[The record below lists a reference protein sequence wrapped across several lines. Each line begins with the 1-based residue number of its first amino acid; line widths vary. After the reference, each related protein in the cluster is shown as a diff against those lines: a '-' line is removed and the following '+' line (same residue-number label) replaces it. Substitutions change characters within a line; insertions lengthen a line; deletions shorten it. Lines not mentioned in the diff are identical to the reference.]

1 MKEPIRQFIFKAL
14 FFIALIL
21 LLDTGIGGLLNHFYF
36 TQKAGDDYRATYAI
50 ENAREQV
57 IILGASRASHQY
69 LPEIIEKRLKM
80 SCFNTGRDGASI
92 FYSYG
97 ILKALSSRYRPE
109 LIILDFSRDFEKKQN
124 SYDRLAMLAPYYH
137 RHPEIKPIIEIRS
150 KYEKFKMYS
159 GIYPFNSYLFSIAQ
173 RNTNYN
179 IENLKDV
186 KGYTPLF
193 RKWNRPADNDS
204 SFLKYDI
211 DSSKVE
217 IYKSI
222 IKECNGSRVNLVI
235 VAAPFF
241 NNAKTEDISTKLAKQ
256 IAVQYH
262 VPFFDFSKDSS
273 FRNKPEYFADISHL
287 NDEGARKFTNLVLD
301 SIINSPALWK
311 H

>member
-14 FFIALIL
+14 FFIALVL
-21 LLDTGIGGLLNHFYF
+21 LLDASIGRILNHFYF
-36 TQKAGDDYRATYAI
+36 TQKAGDDFRATYAI
-50 ENAREQV
+50 ERAKEQV
-57 IILGASRASHQY
+57 IILGASRACHQY
-69 LPEIIEKRLKM
+69 LPDIIEKRLKM

-92 FYSYG
+92 LYSYG
-97 ILKALSSRYRPE
+97 ILKALTSRYRPE
-109 LIILDFSRDFEKKQN
+109 LIIVDFSRDFEKKQN

-137 RHPEIKPIIEIRS
+137 RHPEIQPIIEKRS
-150 KYEKFKMYS
+150 KYEKLKMHS

-179 IENLKDV
+179 IDNLKHI

-193 RKWNRPADNDS
+193 RKWNRPIDNDS
-204 SFLKYDI
+204 SFLKYEI

-222 IKECNGSRVNLVI
+222 IKECTGNGSNLII
-235 VAAPFF
+235 VTAPFF
-241 NNAKTEDISTKLAKQ
+241 NNARTEDISTKLAKQ
-256 IAVQYH
+256 IARQYH

-273 FRNKPEYFADISHL
+273 FRNKPEYFTDISHL
-287 NDEGARKFTNLVLD
+287 NDEGARKFTNLVID